1 MTQVIFFDLTG
12 FYFYTSILK
21 AVIMKLYNLLYQDF
35 EELFV
40 GYSAIAVILSS
51 CLGSAA
57 ALVILMNGHD
67 VFQMIQ
73 LFLVVV
79 VCMGYNATV
88 LAQLK
93 PKIVFNGLIISLLVS
108 VILIIYNVILRY

>member
-1 MTQVIFFDLTG
+1 
-12 FYFYTSILK
+12 
-21 AVIMKLYNLLYQDF
+21 MKLYNQLYEDF

-40 GYSAIAVILSS
+40 GYSALAVILSS
-51 CLGSAA
+51 CIGSAA

-67 VFQMIQ
+67 VIQMVQ

-88 LAQLK
+88 LAHLK
-93 PKIVFNGLIISLLVS
+93 PKIVFNALILSLSVS
-108 VILIIYNVILRY
+108 IILIVYNVFLRY

>member
-1 MTQVIFFDLTG
+1 
-12 FYFYTSILK
+12 
-21 AVIMKLYNLLYQDF
+21 MKLYNVLYQDF
-35 EELFV
+35 EDLFV
-40 GYSAIAVILSS
+40 GYSAVAVILSS

-79 VCMGYNATV
+79 VCMGYNATL
-88 LAQLK
+88 LANLK
-93 PKIVFNGLIISLLVS
+93 LKIVFNALIISLAVS
-108 VILIIYNVILRY
+108 ILLIAYNVFLRY